1 MFVSF
6 DSILSSCDHALGD
19 GLVPDK
25 EGLHIAL
32 NISMTLTLAKIDIHH
47 NPPGLKSSVGEMPC
61 ATDNLPSFAHTVGAT
76 SGCTSFIQFQYKKG
90 YSHMI

>member
-61 ATDNLPSFAHTVGAT
+61 ATDNLPSFAHTVGAPLDVQA
-76 SGCTSFIQFQYKKG
+76 SYSFNIKKDI
-90 YSHMI
+90 HI